1 MPKIKIPRKSTFID
15 MTAMCDVAFLLLT
28 FLLLTSNIIKPEAVM
43 VSAPSSIS
51 EIKIPETDIL
61 EIIVDVNGKVYI
73 GIDNQEKRKD
83 LLSKIAEKY
92 GLSFDKKET
101 KEFSLINSFGVP
113 AEKLKSFL
121 DLPSEERIMLENA
134 LGIPCDSVNNQFKD
148 WVMFAREVNPEM
160 VIAIKADRKTPYPKI
175 KRVMNSLQEL
185 RENRYHLIT
194 NLEKSPDDGV

>member
-1 MPKIKIPRKSTFID
+1 MPKVKIRRKSTFID

-28 FLLLTSNIIKPEAVM
+28 FLLLTSNLIKPEAVL

-61 EIIVDVNGKVYI
+61 EIIVDVNGKVFI

-83 LLSKIAEKY
+83 LLKKIAEKY
-92 GLSFDKKET
+92 GLSFDIKET
-101 KEFSLINSFGVP
+101 KEFSLVNSFGVP
-113 AEKLKSFL
+113 AKNLKAFL
-121 DLPSEERIMLENA
+121 NLPSADRLNLEYA
-134 LGIPCDSVNNQFKD
+134 PGIPCDSVNNQFKD

-175 KRVMNSLQEL
+175 MRVMNTLQEL

-194 NLEKSPDDGV
+194 NLEKAPEDGV